1 MYWTICVSLCV
12 PPWSSSFC
20 SFHCPP
26 GRPEA
31 YAGFALQYKRDDFLI
46 SFFLRS
52 PGSCCIKARAGVSG
66 SIGAEPPIL
75 VCSKA
80 PLVPNYPTVMAVVLF
95 YIAICNFERCLSYIH
110 SSQPLKL
117 LCPLTH
123 IYDDMVRINGVS
135 CPPKPFCGINS
146 DVQRPV

>member
-1 MYWTICVSLCV
+1 MI
-12 PPWSSSFC
+12 
-20 SFHCPP
+20 
-26 GRPEA
+26 R
-31 YAGFALQYKRDDFLI
+31 K
-46 SFFLRS
+46 LRL
-52 PGSCCIKARAGVSG
+52 KFVA
-66 SIGAEPPIL
+66 
-75 VCSKA
+75 VCMA
-80 PLVPNYPTVMAVVLF
+80 MVTAVMAVVLF